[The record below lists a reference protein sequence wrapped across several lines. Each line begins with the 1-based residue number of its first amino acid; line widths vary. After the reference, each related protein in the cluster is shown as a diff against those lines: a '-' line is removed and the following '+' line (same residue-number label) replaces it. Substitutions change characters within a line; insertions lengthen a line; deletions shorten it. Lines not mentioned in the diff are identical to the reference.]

1 MASSAQILGSAYLV
15 TASFL
20 ALAVGTAD
28 QAALRRAVQALEEN
42 VRAEIAA
49 LTTPPPGGSVRLALT
64 PVPAMPT
71 PDAVQAE
78 AGLEASLTPEL
89 RQDFDL
95 FLYVSKAPV
104 QRLYAFRKMGNRLAL
119 LYDWPASTGRE
130 QAEVTPGGRRVF
142 TDTPAGFYQ
151 LDPAR
156 MYADYRSHAWDQ
168 SMPHAMFFDWVRH
181 GQKTGLAIHA
191 AMGADIARLGNPA
204 SAGCVHLS
212 PEHAR
217 TLFDLV
223 RGRYRGMAP
232 RFAYDPAT
240 GSTSNSGV
248 LMRDADGRPV
258 MAEGYKVLVVIVSGP
273 PDQPR
278 RNS

>member
-1 MASSAQILGSAYLV
+1 MASSARILGSAYLV

-20 ALAVGTAD
+20 ALAAGTAD
-28 QAALRRAVQALEEN
+28 QAALHRAARVLAQK
-42 VRAEIAA
+42 VRTEVAA
-49 LTTPPPGGSVRLALT
+49 LTTPPPGGPVRLALAAAPLT
-64 PVPAMPT
+64 PAPE
-71 PDAVQAE
+71 AVAQ

-89 RQDFDL
+89 RQDFAL
-95 FLYVSKAPV
+95 FLYVSKAPP
-104 QRLYAFRKMGNRLAL
+104 QRLYAFRKTDNGLTL
-119 LYDWPASTGRE
+119 LYDWPASTGRAR
-130 QAEVTPGGRRVF
+130 AEVTPAGRRVL
-142 TDTPAGFYQ
+142 TDTPEGLYQ

-156 MYADYRSHAWDQ
+156 LYADYRSHSWDQ
-168 SMPHAMFFDWVRH
+168 PMPHAMFFDWVRH

-191 AMGADIARLGNPA
+191 AMGADIAKLGRPA

-212 PEHAR
+212 PDHAR
-217 TLFDLV
+217 ILFDLV
-223 RGRYRGMAP
+223 RSEYRGAVP

-240 GSTSNSGV
+240 RSTSNNGA

-258 MAEGYKVLVVIVSGP
+258 MAEGYKVLVVIAD